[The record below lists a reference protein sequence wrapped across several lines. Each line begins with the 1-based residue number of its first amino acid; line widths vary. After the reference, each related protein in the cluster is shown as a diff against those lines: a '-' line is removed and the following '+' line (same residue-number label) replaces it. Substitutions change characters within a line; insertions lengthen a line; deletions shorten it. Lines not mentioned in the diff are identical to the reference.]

1 MVNYAAMLVALLLS
15 GVAAYYSIIGL
26 AAIFAASFWPIVIM
40 GGSLEAAKIVATSW
54 IYRNWDHAPRFIKYY
69 LIAAICVLML
79 ITSMGTFG
87 YLSKA
92 HMDQAVPTGAVQ
104 DKLNILDEKIRVE
117 KENIDVN
124 RKALKQL
131 DEAVDQVM
139 GRTADEK
146 GADKAVSIRR
156 SQQKERSRLLQEIEQ
171 AQGRLAPLN
180 EQRIPIAA
188 DLRKVAAEVG
198 PIKYIAEL
206 LYGQSSESVLEDAV
220 RWVIILIVVVFDPL
234 AITLLLAANHGIK
247 HNTKPKILLVTETKE
262 PDPEPVFDPFPIEP
276 EPIPEPKS
284 VKKKSTP
291 RWAQKASKLI
301 EKKKRGT
308 IEIDKNSVMEMK

>member
-1 MVNYAAMLVALLLS
+1 MVNYAALLVALILS

-54 IYRNWDHAPRFIKYY
+54 IYRNWEHAPRFIKYY
-69 LIAAICVLML
+69 LVTAICVLML

-92 HMDQAVPTGAVQ
+92 HMDQAVPTGSVQ
-104 DKLNILDEKIRVE
+104 DKLNILDEKIKVE
-117 KENIDVN
+117 RENIDVN

-131 DEAVDQVM
+131 DDAVDQIM
-139 GRTADEK
+139 GRSTDEK
-146 GADKAVSIRR
+146 GADKAAAIRR
-156 SQQKERSRLLQEIEQ
+156 GQTKERARLLSDIEA
-171 AQGRLAPLN
+171 AQKRIAQFN
-180 EQRIPIAA
+180 EERAPIAA
-188 DLRKVAAEVG
+188 EVRKVEAEVG

-206 LYGQSSESVLEDAV
+206 LYGESSASILDSAV
-220 RWVIILIVVVFDPL
+220 RWVIILIVAVFDPL
-234 AITLLLAANHGIK
+234 AITLLLAANHGLK
-247 HNTKPKILLVTETKE
+247 HSTKPKVLLVTETK
-262 PDPEPVFDPFPIEP
+262 DPEPVFDPFQEDPK
-276 EPIPEPKS
+276 PEPKS
-284 VKKKSTP
+284 VKKKSMP